1 VSGARYDARCAA
13 FAGDP
18 GDQRLELFLLV
29 LAPGQYQVGEFVEDK
44 DQERQIGLSCFDAF
58 KVCDSNL

>member
-1 VSGARYDARCAA
+1 MRETCSLVWSVLA
-13 FAGDP
+13 
-18 GDQRLELFLLV
+18 LLV

-58 KVCDSNL
+58 KVRESNL